1 MHPFLQSRLILFGN
15 YVRGLV
21 YRGARRD
28 FLSVL
33 GVLAVK
39 ICKGL
44 RLYESCGPLQL
55 RRLLDGPSRSMIY
68 PVRVITGGGMAK
80 VRILIVEDNEDN
92 QELMRFLLE
101 RAGYDVIS
109 VENGL
114 EGVKTARREK
124 PDIILMDL
132 SLPELDGWSAAR
144 QIKADPE
151 IGNIPMI
158 AVTAHTLPGDRRKA
172 LDAGFDSYISKP
184 INIHMFDITVGKV
197 LEQKQHP
204 NNT

>member
-1 MHPFLQSRLILFGN
+1 MP
-15 YVRGLV
+15 
-21 YRGARRD
+21 
-28 FLSVL
+28 
-33 GVLAVK
+33 
-39 ICKGL
+39 
-44 RLYESCGPLQL
+44 
-55 RRLLDGPSRSMIY
+55 
-68 PVRVITGGGMAK
+68 K

-101 RAGYDVIS
+101 RAGYDVMS

-114 EGVKTARREK
+114 QGVEAARNEK

-151 IGNIPMI
+151 LNNIPMI

-197 LEQKQHP
+197 LEQKQKP
-204 NNT
+204 

>member
-1 MHPFLQSRLILFGN
+1 
-15 YVRGLV
+15 
-21 YRGARRD
+21 
-28 FLSVL
+28 
-33 GVLAVK
+33 
-39 ICKGL
+39 
-44 RLYESCGPLQL
+44 
-55 RRLLDGPSRSMIY
+55 
-68 PVRVITGGGMAK
+68 MAK

-101 RAGYDVIS
+101 RAGYDVMS

-114 EGVKTARREK
+114 EGVKAARREK

-151 IGNIPMI
+151 LNNIPMI

-172 LDAGFDSYISKP
+172 LEAGFDSYISKP
-184 INIHMFDITVGKV
+184 INIHMFDITIGKV

-204 NNT
+204 NIT

>member
-1 MHPFLQSRLILFGN
+1 MP
-15 YVRGLV
+15 
-21 YRGARRD
+21 
-28 FLSVL
+28 
-33 GVLAVK
+33 K
-39 ICKGL
+39 I
-44 RLYESCGPLQL
+44 
-55 RRLLDGPSRSMIY
+55 
-68 PVRVITGGGMAK
+68 
-80 VRILIVEDNEDN
+80 RILIVEDNEDN

-114 EGVKTARREK
+114 EGVEAARREK

-144 QIKADPE
+144 QIKADAELKNTPL
-151 IGNIPMI
+151 I

-197 LEQKQHP
+197 LEQKQKP
-204 NNT
+204 

>member
-1 MHPFLQSRLILFGN
+1 MP
-15 YVRGLV
+15 
-21 YRGARRD
+21 
-28 FLSVL
+28 
-33 GVLAVK
+33 
-39 ICKGL
+39 
-44 RLYESCGPLQL
+44 
-55 RRLLDGPSRSMIY
+55 
-68 PVRVITGGGMAK
+68 K

-101 RAGYDVIS
+101 RAGYDVMS

-114 EGVKTARREK
+114 LGVEAAHREK

-144 QIKADPE
+144 QIKADPDLR
-151 IGNIPMI
+151 NIPMI
-158 AVTAHTLPGDRRKA
+158 SVTDHTLPGDRRKA

-197 LEQKQHP
+197 LERKQKP
-204 NNT
+204 

>member
-1 MHPFLQSRLILFGN
+1 MER
-15 YVRGLV
+15 VV
-21 YRGARRD
+21 YA
-28 FLSVL
+28 
-33 GVLAVK
+33 
-39 ICKGL
+39 
-44 RLYESCGPLQL
+44 
-55 RRLLDGPSRSMIY
+55 
-68 PVRVITGGGMAK
+68 GGGMAK

-101 RAGYDVIS
+101 RAGYDVMS

-114 EGVKTARREK
+114 EGVKAARREK

-151 IGNIPMI
+151 LNNIPMI

-197 LEQKQHP
+197 LEQKQ
-204 NNT
+204 NSSRT

>member
-1 MHPFLQSRLILFGN
+1 MP
-15 YVRGLV
+15 
-21 YRGARRD
+21 
-28 FLSVL
+28 
-33 GVLAVK
+33 K
-39 ICKGL
+39 I
-44 RLYESCGPLQL
+44 
-55 RRLLDGPSRSMIY
+55 
-68 PVRVITGGGMAK
+68 
-80 VRILIVEDNEDN
+80 RILIVEDNEDN

-114 EGVKTARREK
+114 EGVEAARREK

-144 QIKADPE
+144 QIKADAELKSTPL
-151 IGNIPMI
+151 I

-197 LEQKQHP
+197 LEQKP
-204 NNT
+204 KP

>member
-1 MHPFLQSRLILFGN
+1 MP
-15 YVRGLV
+15 
-21 YRGARRD
+21 
-28 FLSVL
+28 
-33 GVLAVK
+33 
-39 ICKGL
+39 
-44 RLYESCGPLQL
+44 
-55 RRLLDGPSRSMIY
+55 
-68 PVRVITGGGMAK
+68 K

-114 EGVKTARREK
+114 QGVEAARREK

-144 QIKADPE
+144 QIKADPDLN
-151 IGNIPMI
+151 NIPMI

-172 LDAGFDSYISKP
+172 LDAGFDSYISKT

-197 LEQKQHP
+197 LEQKQKP
-204 NNT
+204 

>member
-1 MHPFLQSRLILFGN
+1 MS
-15 YVRGLV
+15 
-21 YRGARRD
+21 
-28 FLSVL
+28 
-33 GVLAVK
+33 
-39 ICKGL
+39 
-44 RLYESCGPLQL
+44 
-55 RRLLDGPSRSMIY
+55 
-68 PVRVITGGGMAK
+68 K

-101 RAGYDVIS
+101 RAGYEVIS
-109 VENGL
+109 AQNGL
-114 EGVKTARREK
+114 DGVHTARSQK

-151 IGNIPMI
+151 IGSIPMI

>member
-1 MHPFLQSRLILFGN
+1 MPNI
-15 YVRGLV
+15 
-21 YRGARRD
+21 
-28 FLSVL
+28 
-33 GVLAVK
+33 
-39 ICKGL
+39 
-44 RLYESCGPLQL
+44 
-55 RRLLDGPSRSMIY
+55 
-68 PVRVITGGGMAK
+68 
-80 VRILIVEDNEDN
+80 RILIVEDNEDN

-114 EGVKTARREK
+114 EGVETARREK

-144 QIKADPE
+144 QIRSDEQLKNTPL
-151 IGNIPMI
+151 I

-172 LDAGFDSYISKP
+172 LAAGFDSYISKP

-197 LEQKQHP
+197 LEQKQNP
-204 NNT
+204 DIT

>member
-1 MHPFLQSRLILFGN
+1 MP
-15 YVRGLV
+15 
-21 YRGARRD
+21 
-28 FLSVL
+28 
-33 GVLAVK
+33 K
-39 ICKGL
+39 I
-44 RLYESCGPLQL
+44 
-55 RRLLDGPSRSMIY
+55 
-68 PVRVITGGGMAK
+68 
-80 VRILIVEDNEDN
+80 RILIVEDNEDN

-114 EGVKTARREK
+114 EGVEAARREK

-144 QIKADPE
+144 QIKADAE
-151 IGNIPMI
+151 LKSIPLI

-197 LEQKQHP
+197 LEQKQKP
-204 NNT
+204 